1 MLQNEVSRVKQDSQ
15 RTLESRNEEIQGLLA
30 QINMLKDKNDVDS
43 VVKTWTEK
51 LKMKDEEIERIQ
63 SDFDGQKKIIAD
75 LTSTIDKQM
84 SKLKESKQRLQSQK
98 NVMLAKQSEFQE

>member
-1 MLQNEVSRVKQDSQ
+1 M
-15 RTLESRNEEIQGLLA
+15 LA
-30 QINMLKDKNDVDS
+30 QINMLKNKNDVDS

-63 SDFDGQKKIIAD
+63 CDFDGQKKIIAD

-98 NVMLAKQSEFQE
+98 NVMLAK

>member
-1 MLQNEVSRVKQDSQ
+1 
-15 RTLESRNEEIQGLLA
+15 
-30 QINMLKDKNDVDS
+30 MLKDKNDVDS
-43 VVKTWTEK
+43 VVKTLTEK

-98 NVMLAKQSEFQE
+98 NVMLAK

>member
-1 MLQNEVSRVKQDSQ
+1 M
-15 RTLESRNEEIQGLLA
+15 LA
-30 QINMLKDKNDVDS
+30 QINMLKDKNDVES

-98 NVMLAKQSEFQE
+98 NVMLAK

>member
-1 MLQNEVSRVKQDSQ
+1 
-15 RTLESRNEEIQGLLA
+15 
-30 QINMLKDKNDVDS
+30 MLKDKNDVDS

-63 SDFDGQKKIIAD
+63 SDFDGQNKIIAD
-75 LTSTIDKQM
+75 LTSTIEKQM

-98 NVMLAKQSEFQE
+98 NVMLAK

>member
-1 MLQNEVSRVKQDSQ
+1 MLQSEVSRVKQDSQ

-63 SDFDGQKKIIAD
+63 SDFDG
-75 LTSTIDKQM
+75 
-84 SKLKESKQRLQSQK
+84 
-98 NVMLAKQSEFQE
+98 

>member
-1 MLQNEVSRVKQDSQ
+1 M
-15 RTLESRNEEIQGLLA
+15 LA
-30 QINMLKDKNDVDS
+30 QINMLKDKNDVES
-43 VVKTWTEK
+43 VAKTWTEK
-51 LKMKDEEIERIQ
+51 LKLKDEEIERIQ

-98 NVMLAKQSEFQE
+98 NVMLAK

>member
-1 MLQNEVSRVKQDSQ
+1 MLQSEVSRVKQDSQ

-30 QINMLKDKNDVDS
+30 QINMLKDKNDVES

-63 SDFDGQKKIIAD
+63 SDFDG
-75 LTSTIDKQM
+75 
-84 SKLKESKQRLQSQK
+84 
-98 NVMLAKQSEFQE
+98 

>member
-1 MLQNEVSRVKQDSQ
+1 
-15 RTLESRNEEIQGLLA
+15 
-30 QINMLKDKNDVDS
+30 MLKDKNDVDS

-98 NVMLAKQSEFQE
+98 NVMLAK

>member
-1 MLQNEVSRVKQDSQ
+1 
-15 RTLESRNEEIQGLLA
+15 
-30 QINMLKDKNDVDS
+30 MLKDKNDVES

-98 NVMLAKQSEFQE
+98 NVMLAK